1 MSSIFNWFAG
11 LVATVIAGIA
21 VYFFTLQPPPP
32 VQHRSNTV
40 IVEYDRVGG
49 PFLIIGP
56 NPPGGDWAA
65 QPLADRQAYW
75 HKLSVVITN
84 DCRSGRFHISA
95 SDVALSLSGTTE
107 FDGGV
112 RIRPTTTGL
121 EHQPNRLQSTWLAP
135 GEMVQG
141 ELIFRVWVDEF
152 DTDPNNMFH
161 FIRIGDVS
169 PCRIVYRPR

>member
-1 MSSIFNWFAG
+1 MRSIFNWFAG

-21 VYFFTLQPPPP
+21 VYYFTLQPPPP
-32 VQHRSNTV
+32 VQQRSNTV

-56 NPPGGDWAA
+56 NPGGDWAA
-65 QPLADRQAYW
+65 QPFADRQAYW

-84 DCRSGRFHISA
+84 DCRAGRFHISA
-95 SDVALSLSGTTE
+95 NDVALFLSGTTE

-141 ELIFRVWVDEF
+141 ELIFKVWADEF
-152 DTDPNNMFH
+152 DTDPNGMVH

-169 PCRIVYRPR
+169 PCRVVYRPR